1 MPMIFILKSGNY
13 DFMLTLQNW
22 KIFQIQPFLLFTQ
35 SLLRNWRSGGRS
47 IQIKEC
53 VSWNLKGNANLFCQ
67 QKSHPCCSSHVHPN
81 VIFTINVDKK
91 SFVAVVLPYKCV
103 SCVDFL
109 SSRKCVMHF
118 KRVPCRHKQHKK
130 LQIVKSIIK
139 CREETAQ
146 AFSFLI
152 VINALIICHMRN
164 QWRHKYYLV

>member
-1 MPMIFILKSGNY
+1 MPTK
-13 DFMLTLQNW
+13 
-22 KIFQIQPFLLFTQ
+22 KP
-35 SLLRNWRSGGRS
+35 SLLQQSCASKRHFYDQCG
-47 IQIKEC
+47 
-53 VSWNLKGNANLFCQ
+53 LK
-67 QKSHPCCSSHVHPN
+67 V
-81 VIFTINVDKK
+81 
-91 SFVAVVLPYKCV
+91 FVAVVLPYKCV

-118 KRVPCRHKQHKK
+118 RRVPCRHKHHKK

-164 QWRHKYYLV
+164 QWRHKNLRWYERLQTSKIEKKIEDFDNFVIHSEQIF